1 MNVRERILDTALRLF
16 RTYGMKSVTMFDIS
30 RECGISKKTV
40 YEHFTDKDALINE
53 SIDFM
58 LQQRRSQLTHCA
70 EAANVIG
77 ELLEGLQYSEQF
89 AQAINPVMFYE
100 LRKYHPDAWARVD
113 AFKQKITLP
122 VIRRNLDRGIAEG
135 LFHDNLNLD
144 IIARMRQLQLE
155 AVYSHGRLH
164 GGKRS
169 WYPNGR
175 LRAEYRYE
183 KGELREASASSEG
196 GKALGDADARALAQ
210 RDAAADDAFVASLLA
225 FVAANPPRCDA
236 SGEKA

>member
-53 SIDFM
+53 SIDF
-58 LQQRRSQLTHCA
+58 LLHQRGSQLTHCS
-70 EAANVIG
+70 ETGANAIA

-113 AFKQKITLP
+113 AFKQKTTLP
-122 VIRRNLDRGIAEG
+122 AIRKNLDRGVAEG
-135 LFHDNLNLD
+135 LFHNNLNLD
-144 IIARMRQLQLE
+144 VIARMRQLQME
-155 AVYSHGRLH
+155 SVYFPEQFPATQYNSHEVMTELTWHYIQGVATLK
-164 GGKRS
+164 GMEVAG
-169 WYPNGR
+169 N
-175 LRAEYRYE
+175 YR
-183 KGELREASASSEG
+183 
-196 GKALGDADARALAQ
+196 DLA
-210 RDAAADDAFVASLLA
+210 
-225 FVAANPPRCDA
+225 VAAQ
-236 SGEKA
+236 